1 MGAFQY
7 VAVDPSGKEKKGVLE
22 GDTARHV
29 RQLLRERKLLPVD
42 VTEVSDKSSSTS
54 TRRDISL
61 RRGISAIDL
70 ALLTRQLATLVRA
83 GMPLEEALQA
93 VSEQTE
99 KQRIKTIVLGVRA
112 KVMEGHTLASGFD
125 EFPHA
130 FPEVYRA
137 TVSAGEQAGH
147 LDAVLERLADY
158 TEGRHALRQRVS
170 QAMIY
175 PIALI
180 TIAFLIIALMLV
192 YVVPKIVNV
201 FRSTGN
207 ELPLLTRV
215 LIGSS
220 EFLREWWWLLLI
232 GLVALAFIIHRILA
246 QDGPKKAFHRLQ
258 LRLPLLGRL
267 VRGLN
272 TARFTRT
279 FSILASSGVPVLE
292 ALRIG
297 GTVVTNVPMREA
309 IGEAAIKVREGGAIG
324 RALGNARV
332 FPPMTVHMIRS
343 GEASGELDS
352 MLERAAD
359 HQESE
364 MNGLIGAFL
373 GVLEP
378 LMVILMGGIVLVIV
392 MAILLPIFQIN
403 QLVS

>member
-1 MGAFQY
+1 MGAYQY
-7 VAVDPSGKEKKGVLE
+7 VAVDPRGKEKKGVLE
-22 GDTARHV
+22 GDTARQV
-29 RQLLRERKLLPVD
+29 RQLLRERQLLPVQ
-42 VTEVSDKSSSTS
+42 VAEISEKSTP
-54 TRRDISL
+54 TRGPELSL

-83 GMPLEEALQA
+83 GMPLEESLQA
-93 VSEQTE
+93 VSEQTD
-99 KQRIKTIVLGVRA
+99 KQRIKTILLGVRA
-112 KVMEGHTLASGFD
+112 KVMEGHTLASGFE
-125 EFPHA
+125 EFPQA

-137 TVSAGEQAGH
+137 TVAAGEQAGH
-147 LDAVLERLADY
+147 LDTVLERLADY

-170 QAMIY
+170 HAMIY

-192 YVVPKIVNV
+192 YVVPKVVSV

-207 ELPLLTRV
+207 ELPILTRV
-215 LIGSS
+215 LIGTS
-220 EFLREWWWLLLI
+220 EFLRDWWWLLII
-232 GLVALAFIIHRILA
+232 GIVATAFIIHRILA
-246 QDGPKKAFHRLQ
+246 QEGPKRAFHRTL
-258 LRLPLLGRL
+258 LSMPLLGRM

-279 FSILASSGVPVLE
+279 FSILSSSGVPALE

-297 GTVVTNVPMREA
+297 GSVVTNLPMRDA
-309 IGEAAIKVREGGAIG
+309 IEDAAIKVREGGAIG
-324 RALGNARV
+324 RALGAARV
-332 FPPMTVHMIRS
+332 FPPMTIHLIRS

-359 HQESE
+359 HQENE
-364 MNGLIGAFL
+364 MDSLIGALL
-373 GVLEP
+373 GVLQP
-378 LMVILMGGIVLVIV
+378 LMVVIMGGIVLVIV